1 MLTKRKNE
9 LKILTIELL
18 RGTQPNMKRIKLR
31 GDVADGI
38 GCLLSSL
45 FFIWQAKKINLSL
58 WDGFGLSPRGF
69 PYILSGVLA
78 LFGMLLIIQAALLSR
93 VSSDTTTV
101 EEKKDEE
108 KNERIKLTVAVL
120 VLSVMF
126 IFSIKGL
133 GFLISGTLFLFF
145 LFSIIGMYSIG
156 KHVLLSVSIT
166 GVLFVLFYYGFR
178 ISVPLGLLKNFF

>member
-108 KNERIKLTVAVL
+108 KKERIKLTVAVL
-120 VLSVMF
+120 
-126 IFSIKGL
+126 
-133 GFLISGTLFLFF
+133 
-145 LFSIIGMYSIG
+145 
-156 KHVLLSVSIT
+156 
-166 GVLFVLFYYGFR
+166 
-178 ISVPLGLLKNFF
+178 